1 MLEDR
6 FVFMNKDYVAWQKAT
21 VHMMCHSFARGSAI
35 FEVLSLHATAS
46 GPAVFRLKDHIERLF
61 KSARHLDMQLPL
73 SQSEF
78 YEAVVGTVRKNNLE
92 KGFIKIICYYPQVA
106 VEISP
111 PAKMLDVA
119 VFALDPAVDFADID
133 FPADAMEKGISSCL
147 SKWRKLDPQ
156 TVPIE
161 AKAAANYLNG
171 MVAQADAANRGFD
184 QAIMLDTQ
192 GFIAEGGTESVFLV
206 KDGRLLTPALGTVL
220 QSITRRS
227 ILQVA
232 RTESIE
238 AAEARLRP
246 ELLTEADEI
255 FTASTPF
262 KIFPVRQMD
271 GRELGDV
278 PGPLTRRLSGLM
290 QNITAGTDARFKD
303 WLFPVAQ

>member
-6 FVFMNKDYVAWQKAT
+6 FVFINREFVAWQKAT
-21 VHMMCHSFARGSAI
+21 VHMMCHSFARGSAV
-35 FEVLSLHATAS
+35 FEVLSLHASAS
-46 GPAVFRLKDHIERLF
+46 GPAVFRLQDHIERLF

-73 SQSEF
+73 SRDEF
-78 YEAVVGTVRKNNLE
+78 YEAVVGTVRKNSLQ

-111 PAKMLDVA
+111 PAKILDVA
-119 VFALDPAVDFADID
+119 VFALDPAVDFEGID
-133 FPADAMEKGISSCL
+133 FPEDAIEKGISACL
-147 SKWRKLDPQ
+147 SSWRKLDPQ

-171 MVAQADAANRGFD
+171 MVAQGEAQRRGFD

-192 GFIAEGGTESVFLV
+192 GFVAEGGTESVFIV
-206 KDGRLLTPALGTVL
+206 KDSRLLTPALGTVL

-232 RTESIE
+232 RTEGIE
-238 AAEARLRP
+238 TVEARLRP
-246 ELLTEADEI
+246 ELLAEADEI

-262 KIFPVRQMD
+262 KVFPVRQMD
-271 GRELGDV
+271 GRVLGDV

-290 QNITAGTDARFKD
+290 QNIAAGTDERFKD
-303 WLFPVAQ
+303 WLFPVG

>member
-6 FVFMNKDYVAWQKAT
+6 LVFINKEFVAWQKAT

-46 GPAVFRLKDHIERLF
+46 GPVIFRLQDHIERLF
-61 KSARHLDMQLPL
+61 KSAQHLNMRL
-73 SQSEF
+73 SLSRDEF
-78 YEAVVGTVRKNNLE
+78 YEAVVGTVRKNRLQ
-92 KGFIKIICYYPQVA
+92 KGFLKIICYYPQIA

-111 PAKMLDVA
+111 PAEMLDTA
-119 VFALDPAVDFADID
+119 VFALDPTEDFEDID
-133 FPADAMEKGISSCL
+133 FPADAMEKGITACL
-147 SKWRKLDPQ
+147 SRWRKLDPQ

-171 MVAQADAANRGFD
+171 MVAQGEARRRGFE

-192 GFIAEGGTESVFLV
+192 GFVAEGGTESVFLV
-206 KDGRLLTPALGTVL
+206 KDSRLLTPALGTVL

-232 RTESIE
+232 RTAEIE
-238 AAEARLRP
+238 TIEARLRP
-246 ELLTEADEI
+246 ELLAEADEI

-262 KIFPVRQMD
+262 KVFPVRQMD
-271 GRELGDV
+271 ERVLGDV
-278 PGPLTRRLSGLM
+278 PGPVTRRLSGWM
-290 QNITAGTDARFKD
+290 QNIAAGTDERFRD
-303 WLFPVAQ
+303 WLFPVG

>member
-1 MLEDR
+1 MLADR
-6 FVFMNKDYVAWQKAT
+6 FVFVNKEFVDWQKAT

-35 FEVLSLHATAS
+35 FEVLSLHATAT
-46 GPAVFRLKDHIERLF
+46 GPVVFRLQDHIERLF
-61 KSARHLDMQLPL
+61 KSARHLGMQLPL
-73 SQSEF
+73 SHAEF
-78 YEAVVGTVRKNNLE
+78 YEAVAGTVRKNSLQQ
-92 KGFIKIICYYPQVA
+92 GFIKIIGYYPQIA
-106 VEISP
+106 VEVSA

-119 VFALDPAVDFADID
+119 VFALDPAVDFKDID
-133 FPADAMEKGISSCL
+133 FPTDAMEKGISACL

-171 MVAQADAANRGFD
+171 MVAQTDAAKRGFD

-192 GFIAEGGTESVFLV
+192 GFVAEGGTESVFLV
-206 KDGRLLTPALGTVL
+206 KDNRLLTPALGTVL

-232 RTESIE
+232 RTEGIE
-238 AAEARLRP
+238 AVEARLRP
-246 ELLTEADEI
+246 ELLAEADEI

-262 KIFPVRQMD
+262 KVFPVRQMD
-271 GRELGDV
+271 GRTLDEV

-290 QNITAGTDARFKD
+290 HNIAAGADARFKD
-303 WLFPVAQ
+303 WLFPVE